1 MSSIPENVIETRD
14 EIVRNIFNCNA
25 KVNEESMEGNV
36 SKYRAAQ
43 HHYETELIDV
53 E

>member
-25 KVNEESMEGNV
+25 KVNEK
-36 SKYRAAQ
+36 SKEDKLTYNKKMNFMA
-43 HHYETELIDV
+43 V
-53 E
+53 